1 MCVCVHVYACIFSF
15 VRPDPISSQVNHLTM
30 SNEELRDALLRTQRD
45 LDQEQED
52 SKALR
57 GTKILSP
64 ASS

>member
-1 MCVCVHVYACIFSF
+1 
-15 VRPDPISSQVNHLTM
+15 M

-57 GTKILSP
+57 GTEMFLS
-64 ASS
+64 SSI